1 MMPGGPG
8 RFTRVG
14 RTATSGRTTD
24 QRDDHV
30 IKGFRDF
37 ILRGNVIELA
47 IAVVIGS
54 AFTAL
59 VGAFT
64 ANIIQPVIA
73 SAGGVDVGLG
83 FWIRPG
89 NDATFVDIGAVI
101 TAAVTFLITAAV
113 VYFLFVM
120 PMNRATARLRALAA
134 PEEPAEEPL
143 PVDTALLT
151 EMRDLLKELAARD
164 VR

>member
-1 MMPGGPG
+1 M
-8 RFTRVG
+8 
-14 RTATSGRTTD
+14 
-24 QRDDHV
+24 

-64 ANIIQPVIA
+64 ANIINPLIA
-73 SAGGVDVGLG
+73 SAGGIDASGLG
-83 FWIRPG
+83 FRVRPG

-113 VYFLFVM
+113 VYFLFVV
-120 PMNRATARLRALAA
+120 PMNRATARLHAHAA
-134 PEEPAEEPL
+134 AREVEQEPM

-151 EMRDLLKELAARD
+151 EMRDLLREMAARD
-164 VR
+164 ARR

>member
-1 MMPGGPG
+1 MI
-8 RFTRVG
+8 
-14 RTATSGRTTD
+14 SGF
-24 QRDDHV
+24 
-30 IKGFRDF
+30 KDF

-64 ANIIQPVIA
+64 ANIVNPVIA
-73 SAGGVDVGLG
+73 SAGGIDAEG
-83 FWIRPG
+83 FGFPIRPG
-89 NDATFVDIGAVI
+89 NSATFVDVGAVI

-113 VYFLFVM
+113 VYFVFVL
-120 PMNRATARLRALAA
+120 PMNRASARLRTLAGPQE
-134 PEEPAEEPL
+134 PEEEPI

-151 EMRDLLKELAARD
+151 EMRDLLREMAARD
-164 VR
+164 SRR

>member
-1 MMPGGPG
+1 M
-8 RFTRVG
+8 
-14 RTATSGRTTD
+14 
-24 QRDDHV
+24 

-64 ANIIQPVIA
+64 ANIINPVIA
-73 SAGGVDVGLG
+73 SAGGIDAAG
-83 FWIRPG
+83 FGFRIRPG
-89 NDATFVDIGAVI
+89 NDATFVDVGAVL
-101 TAAVTFLITAAV
+101 TAVVTFLITAAV
-113 VYFLFVM
+113 VYFLFVV
-120 PMNRATARLRALAA
+120 PMNRASARLRALAA
-134 PEEPAEEPL
+134 PQDPEEAPT

-151 EMRDLLKELAARD
+151 EMRDLLKDIAARG
-164 VR
+164 VRP

>member
-1 MMPGGPG
+1 
-8 RFTRVG
+8 
-14 RTATSGRTTD
+14 
-24 QRDDHV
+24 V

-37 ILRGNVIELA
+37 ILRGNVVELA

-64 ANIIQPVIA
+64 ANIINPVIA
-73 SAGGVDVGLG
+73 SAGGIDAAGLG
-83 FWIRPG
+83 FRIRPG

-113 VYFLFVM
+113 VYFLFVV
-120 PMNRATARLRALAA
+120 PTNRANARLRALAA
-134 PEEPAEEPL
+134 PQEQQERPV

-164 VR
+164 VRQ

>member
-1 MMPGGPG
+1 M
-8 RFTRVG
+8 
-14 RTATSGRTTD
+14 
-24 QRDDHV
+24 

-64 ANIIQPVIA
+64 ANIISPVIA
-73 SAGGVDVGLG
+73 SAGRIDTAGYG

-89 NDATFVDIGAVI
+89 NDATFVDVGAVL
-101 TAAVTFLITAAV
+101 TAVVTFLITAAV
-113 VYFLFVM
+113 VYFLFVV
-120 PMNRATARLRALAA
+120 PMNRARARLRALAA
-134 PEEPAEEPL
+134 PQDHEEAPL
-143 PVDTALLT
+143 SVDTALLT
-151 EMRDLLKELAARD
+151 EMRDLLKDMASRG
-164 VR
+164 VRP

>member
-1 MMPGGPG
+1 M
-8 RFTRVG
+8 
-14 RTATSGRTTD
+14 
-24 QRDDHV
+24 

-37 ILRGNVIELA
+37 VLRGNVIELA

-64 ANIIQPVIA
+64 ANIIDPVIA
-73 SAGGVDVGLG
+73 SAGGIDAEGPG

-89 NDATFVDIGAVI
+89 NDATFVDVGAVL
-101 TAAVTFLITAAV
+101 TAVVTFLITAAV
-113 VYFLFVM
+113 VYFVFVV
-120 PMNRATARLRALAA
+120 PMNRARARLDALAG
-134 PEEPAEEPL
+134 PDDAEEEAPI

-151 EMRDLLKELAARD
+151 EMRDLLKDLASRD
-164 VR
+164 VRP